1 MKYLVFSLL
10 LAALSVAGCA
20 QPGDRPDPAQEASG
34 AGSDY
39 HVLMAEIAL
48 QRQQFATAAREYH
61 NALAGNEDAELAAR
75 AGRVIYEHGTY
86 EHALDAAR
94 HWAELDPEAVEPR
107 RYLALLYLQSG
118 AVRKALPH
126 LEFLHG
132 VVEKSSEQGYA
143 ALLPVLTESRD
154 EAAALEAMRRL
165 AKDSPDDPTA
175 HYALGYLALQI
186 GDLELALSESR
197 IAMEGRPDWPEAA
210 VLHARALLS
219 NDQTDQALALLE
231 GRQDFREDGRL
242 RLEYA
247 ILLLAAQRPEE
258 ARLELELLLA
268 DFPRLPGALR
278 TMGFLEF
285 QEGNY
290 DLAERYFIDL
300 IGTGLYVPD
309 ALFYLGSIAEIDGDL
324 DSAVSFY
331 SQVTSGGNLIPAR
344 VRLSLILYRLG
355 KTDEALRSL
364 ENVVAADPESSIDL
378 AAARGELLMR
388 VGRFDEALEL
398 YNHELERYPGDR
410 GLLFSRSFLYERMD
424 RVDDAVAE
432 LRALLAQDP
441 DDPVALNALG
451 YTLADRTDQYEE
463 AYQLIR
469 RAYELS
475 PDNAAIVD
483 SMGWVEFRM
492 GNNEPAIEYL
502 RRAWSLQR
510 DPEIAAHLGEVLWT
524 VGDLQAAEEIWFE
537 ALSENPESEVL
548 QEVIERL
555 MQ

>member
-1 MKYLVFSLL
+1 MKYLVFSLV
-10 LAALSVAGCA
+10 LATLSVAGCA

-34 AGSDY
+34 AGTDY

-61 NALAGNEDAELAAR
+61 NALADNEDAELAAR

-154 EAAALEAMRRL
+154 EAAALEAMKRL

-175 HYALGYLALQI
+175 HYALGYLALQT
-186 GDLELALSESR
+186 GDLELALTESR
-197 IAMEGRPDWPEAA
+197 LAMEGRPDWPEAA

-219 NDQTDQALALLE
+219 NDQTEQGLALLE
-231 GRQDFREDGRL
+231 GRPDFREDGRL

-309 ALFYLGSIAEIDGDL
+309 ALFYLGNIAEIDGDL
-324 DSAVSFY
+324 DSAASFY

-398 YNHELERYPGDR
+398 YNRELERYPGDR

-451 YTLADRTDQYEE
+451 YTLADRTDQHEE

-524 VGDLQAAEEIWFE
+524 TGDLQAAEEIWFE